1 VRNRNR
7 RIRSVKGRG
16 MMRGL
21 DVGTGAVAAQIV
33 KASLARGLV
42 IETSGG
48 YDEIVK
54 VLSPLT
60 IEESEL
66 KQGLAILKEAV
77 DEVLTDQALGSAA

>member
-1 VRNRNR
+1 
-7 RIRSVKGRG
+7 

-21 DVGTGAVAAQIV
+21 DVGTGDVAAQIV

-42 IETSGG
+42 IETSGA

-66 KQGLAILKEAV
+66 EQGLAILKEAV
-77 DEVLTDQALGSAA
+77 DEVLTRPGAGFGGLKLRRVE